1 MAYAVSSGR
10 ALEDFSGKNQDA
22 ASFDRFAT
30 APVYCVHGSSLSHSF
45 NAVTDAAS
53 FCRLLCTV
61 HGAGWLVFWNQNADI
76 DMDQRGRAY

>member
-22 ASFDRFAT
+22 ASFNRFAT

-45 NAVTDAAS
+45 NAVTDVAS
-53 FCRLLCTV
+53 FCRLLCTA
-61 HGAGWLVFWNQNADI
+61 HGIGWFVPGSQNADI
-76 DMDQRGRAY
+76 DMDQRDRAY